1 LELFV
6 LIVHLSI
13 FIADQMPTLKEAA
26 ENFLN
31 LKTIAI
37 AGVSSTK
44 KDAANYI
51 FEKLKNAG
59 YQVYPVNPNA
69 TEINGLRCY
78 PNLSALP
85 QKPEGVV
92 IATNPKVTPDVVKE
106 CAALGIRHAW
116 IHRSIDNGSYSKE
129 AQDFCKEN
137 DIDLI
142 PGGCPMMYCKPVD
155 FPHKCIK
162 WVLNTM
168 GKLPKS
174 V

>member
-1 LELFV
+1 
-6 LIVHLSI
+6 
-13 FIADQMPTLKEAA
+13 MPTLKEAA
-26 ENFLN
+26 ENFLS
-31 LKTIAI
+31 LKTIAV

-51 FEKLKNAG
+51 FEKLKNTG
-59 YQVYPVNPNA
+59 YQVYPINPNA
-69 TEINGLRCY
+69 KEIDGETCY

-85 QKPEGVV
+85 EKPEGVV
-92 IATNPKVTPDVVKE
+92 IATSAKVTIDIVTE

-116 IHRSIDNGSYSKE
+116 IHKSVDNGSYSQE
-129 AQDFCKEN
+129 AEDFCKEN
-137 DIDLI
+137 GIDLI

-168 GKLPKS
+168 GKLPKK